1 MNTSCDK
8 SRSVKLPT
16 QKRID
21 SIDLFKGI
29 AILGIVWKH
38 TFHPQWCDLIH
49 ISALF
54 FILSG
59 IFFKDEPFIPFLKKK
74 IRTILIPF
82 LFFYI
87 LSYLARMAFY
97 FGHFRTLHGFAWDSL
112 LEIFSISN
120 TPDYLTVNIP
130 LWFLVG
136 LFVMQIIFWCLN
148 RVIPRNKYR
157 SCWFLVILA
166 ALYAGYGTIESWH
179 SPFMFN
185 IAIEC
190 LPYFIAGNLFGLQ
203 IARFLSKSSLKYLLA
218 PTCFALFIGFQYL
231 PIDISILAFIKAL
244 TIFLAILSLL
254 SCFENSCSMIW
265 TTVRYFG
272 KSSLFIMGIH
282 VLLLAPIQSMASAI
296 TGKPNL
302 LTGLICLALTMLLI
316 YVLIPFTEKYIPWA
330 IGRQRQK
337 QDTKLS
343 QTTK

>member
-1 MNTSCDK
+1 MNTNCDK

-87 LSYLARMAFY
+87 LSYLARIAFY
-97 FGHFRTLHGFAWDSL
+97 FRHFRTLHGFAWDSL

-130 LWFLVG
+130 LWFLVC

-166 ALYAGYGTIESWH
+166 ALYAGYGTIES
-179 SPFMFN
+179 
-185 IAIEC
+185 
-190 LPYFIAGNLFGLQ
+190 
-203 IARFLSKSSLKYLLA
+203 
-218 PTCFALFIGFQYL
+218 ALFIGFQYL

-244 TIFLAILSLL
+244 TIFVAILSLL

-282 VLLLAPIQSMASAI
+282 VLLLAPIQSMARAI
-296 TGKPNL
+296 TGKPDL

-316 YVLIPFTEKYIPWA
+316 YFLIPFTEKYIPWA

-337 QDTKLS
+337 QDTKSS
-343 QTTK
+343 QSTE

>member
-1 MNTSCDK
+1 MV
-8 SRSVKLPT
+8 RSHSH
-16 QKRID
+16 KRAFLHLIGN
-21 SIDLFKGI
+21 LFQRR
-29 AILGIVWKH
+29 AIH
-38 TFHPQWCDLIH
+38 
-49 ISALF
+49 S
-54 FILSG
+54 LS
-59 IFFKDEPFIPFLKKK
+59 KKK

-179 SPFMFN
+179 TPFMFN

-244 TIFLAILSLL
+244 TIFLAILP
-254 SCFENSCSMIW
+254 
-265 TTVRYFG
+265 Y
-272 KSSLFIMGIH
+272 
-282 VLLLAPIQSMASAI
+282 
-296 TGKPNL
+296 
-302 LTGLICLALTMLLI
+302 CLASKT
-316 YVLIPFTEKYIPWA
+316 VA
-330 IGRQRQK
+330 R
-337 QDTKLS
+337 
-343 QTTK
+343 

>member
-1 MNTSCDK
+1 MNTNCDK
-8 SRSVKLPT
+8 SRSVKSPA

-179 SPFMFN
+179 TPSSVSP
-185 IAIEC
+185 I
-190 LPYFIAGNLFGLQ
+190 
-203 IARFLSKSSLKYLLA
+203 
-218 PTCFALFIGFQYL
+218 
-231 PIDISILAFIKAL
+231 
-244 TIFLAILSLL
+244 
-254 SCFENSCSMIW
+254 
-265 TTVRYFG
+265 
-272 KSSLFIMGIH
+272 
-282 VLLLAPIQSMASAI
+282 LLLETFSDY
-296 TGKPNL
+296 K
-302 LTGLICLALTMLLI
+302 
-316 YVLIPFTEKYIPWA
+316 
-330 IGRQRQK
+330 
-337 QDTKLS
+337 
-343 QTTK
+343 

>member
-1 MNTSCDK
+1 MVRSHSHKRAFLHLIGNLFQRRAIHSLSKKEKPATRNSVWLVYNLYYQDK
-8 SRSVKLPT
+8 
-16 QKRID
+16 
-21 SIDLFKGI
+21 
-29 AILGIVWKH
+29 
-38 TFHPQWCDLIH
+38 
-49 ISALF
+49 
-54 FILSG
+54 FIN
-59 IFFKDEPFIPFLKKK
+59 FLKFS
-74 IRTILIPF
+74 L
-82 LFFYI
+82 
-87 LSYLARMAFY
+87 
-97 FGHFRTLHGFAWDSL
+97 TLHGFAWDSL

-120 TPDYLTVNIP
+120 PPDYLTVNIP

-302 LTGLICLALTMLLI
+302 LTGLICLALIMLLI

-343 QTTK
+343 QTTE

>member
-1 MNTSCDK
+1 MLVANETRGECSQGEEKAISRPDLSYRYKHQRTLNTSCDK

-166 ALYAGYGTIESWH
+166 ALYAGYGTIESGTH
-179 SPFMFN
+179 RLCSISP
-185 IAIEC
+185 
-190 LPYFIAGNLFGLQ
+190 
-203 IARFLSKSSLKYLLA
+203 SSVS
-218 PTCFALFIGFQYL
+218 
-231 PIDISILAFIKAL
+231 PI
-244 TIFLAILSLL
+244 
-254 SCFENSCSMIW
+254 
-265 TTVRYFG
+265 
-272 KSSLFIMGIH
+272 
-282 VLLLAPIQSMASAI
+282 LLLETFSDY
-296 TGKPNL
+296 K
-302 LTGLICLALTMLLI
+302 
-316 YVLIPFTEKYIPWA
+316 
-330 IGRQRQK
+330 
-337 QDTKLS
+337 
-343 QTTK
+343 

>member
-1 MNTSCDK
+1 MNTNCDK

-112 LEIFSISN
+112 VGNLFYFQYTRLPHSEHTSVVSRLPVRHANYLLVSEQSN
-120 TPDYLTVNIP
+120 TP
-130 LWFLVG
+130 
-136 LFVMQIIFWCLN
+136 
-148 RVIPRNKYR
+148 
-157 SCWFLVILA
+157 
-166 ALYAGYGTIESWH
+166 
-179 SPFMFN
+179 
-185 IAIEC
+185 
-190 LPYFIAGNLFGLQ
+190 
-203 IARFLSKSSLKYLLA
+203 
-218 PTCFALFIGFQYL
+218 
-231 PIDISILAFIKAL
+231 
-244 TIFLAILSLL
+244 
-254 SCFENSCSMIW
+254 
-265 TTVRYFG
+265 
-272 KSSLFIMGIH
+272 
-282 VLLLAPIQSMASAI
+282 
-296 TGKPNL
+296 
-302 LTGLICLALTMLLI
+302 
-316 YVLIPFTEKYIPWA
+316 
-330 IGRQRQK
+330 
-337 QDTKLS
+337 
-343 QTTK
+343 

>member
-1 MNTSCDK
+1 
-8 SRSVKLPT
+8 
-16 QKRID
+16 
-21 SIDLFKGI
+21 
-29 AILGIVWKH
+29 
-38 TFHPQWCDLIH
+38 
-49 ISALF
+49 
-54 FILSG
+54 
-59 IFFKDEPFIPFLKKK
+59 
-74 IRTILIPF
+74 
-82 LFFYI
+82 
-87 LSYLARMAFY
+87 MAFY

-130 LWFLVG
+130 LWFLVC

-185 IAIEC
+185 ITIEC

-231 PIDISILAFIKAL
+231 PIDTSILAFIKAL
-244 TIFLAILSLL
+244 TIFVAILSLL

-282 VLLLAPIQSMASAI
+282 VLLLAPIQSMARAI
-296 TGKPNL
+296 TGKPDL

-316 YVLIPFTEKYIPWA
+316 YFLIPFTEKYIPWA

-337 QDTKLS
+337 QDTKSS
-343 QTTK
+343 QTTE

>member
-1 MNTSCDK
+1 MNTNCDK

-87 LSYLARMAFY
+87 LSYLARIAFY
-97 FGHFRTLHGFAWDSL
+97 FRHFRTLHGFAWDSL

-130 LWFLVG
+130 LWFLVC

-185 IAIEC
+185 VAIEC

-203 IARFLSKSSLKYLLA
+203 IARFLSSNTFPTVLLRKQLLDDMDDSPIFREIITLYHGYSCTPISPYTIDGSRHHRKTGLTHRINLPCAYYA
-218 PTCFALFIGFQYL
+218 PH
-231 PIDISILAFIKAL
+231 
-244 TIFLAILSLL
+244 ILSYT
-254 SCFENSCSMIW
+254 FHRE
-265 TTVRYFG
+265 
-272 KSSLFIMGIH
+272 
-282 VLLLAPIQSMASAI
+282 
-296 TGKPNL
+296 
-302 LTGLICLALTMLLI
+302 I
-316 YVLIPFTEKYIPWA
+316 YPVGYRET
-330 IGRQRQK
+330 
-337 QDTKLS
+337 
-343 QTTK
+343 TTKT

>member
-1 MNTSCDK
+1 MNTNCDK

-87 LSYLARMAFY
+87 LSYLARIAFY
-97 FGHFRTLHGFAWDSL
+97 FRHFRTLHGFAWDSL

-130 LWFLVG
+130 LWFLVC

-185 IAIEC
+185 VAIEC

-244 TIFLAILSLL
+244 TIFVAILSLL
-254 SCFENSCSMIW
+254 SCFENSCSMIFREII
-265 TTVRYFG
+265 TLYHGYSCT
-272 KSSLFIMGIH
+272 
-282 VLLLAPIQSMASAI
+282 PISPYTIDGSRHHR
-296 TGKPNL
+296 K
-302 LTGLICLALTMLLI
+302 TGLTHRINLPCAYYAPHILSYTFHREI
-316 YVLIPFTEKYIPWA
+316 YPVGYRET
-330 IGRQRQK
+330 
-337 QDTKLS
+337 
-343 QTTK
+343 TTKTGHEIISINRIV

>member
-1 MNTSCDK
+1 MNTNCDK

-130 LWFLVG
+130 LWFLVC

-157 SCWFLVILA
+157 SRWFLVILA

-179 SPFMFN
+179 TPFMFRVS
-185 IAIEC
+185 
-190 LPYFIAGNLFGLQ
+190 PLFYCWKPFRTTNSPISFQ
-203 IARFLSKSSLKYLLA
+203 VLSEISPRPDMFCPVHRVPILA
-218 PTCFALFIGFQYL
+218 DQYL
-231 PIDISILAFIKAL
+231 YPCLYQSIDHIRSNTFPTVLLRKQLLDDMDDSPIFRKIITLYHGYSCTPISPYTIDGSHHHRKTGL
-244 TIFLAILSLL
+244 THRINLPCAYYAPHILSYT
-254 SCFENSCSMIW
+254 FHRE
-265 TTVRYFG
+265 
-272 KSSLFIMGIH
+272 
-282 VLLLAPIQSMASAI
+282 
-296 TGKPNL
+296 
-302 LTGLICLALTMLLI
+302 I
-316 YVLIPFTEKYIPWA
+316 YPVGYRET
-330 IGRQRQK
+330 
-337 QDTKLS
+337 
-343 QTTK
+343 TTKT